1 MVHQEDF
8 SGSLGG
14 SLKTTKPTMVHQE
27 DFSGSLG
34 GSLKTTKSTMVHLV
48 DFSAPL
54 VAHQKPL
61 SRPWCSK
68 RILVAL
74 LVAH

>member
-1 MVHQEDF
+1 MVLQEDF

-14 SLKTTKPTMVHQE
+14 ALKTTESTMVHLV

-34 GSLKTTKSTMVHLV
+34 GSLKTTKSTMVPQE
-48 DFSAPL
+48 DFG
-54 VAHQKPL
+54 
-61 SRPWCSK
+61 
-68 RILVAL
+68 AL

>member
-14 SLKTTKPTMVHQE
+14 SLKTTKLTMMHLV
-27 DFSGSLG
+27 DFSGL
-34 GSLKTTKSTMVHLV
+34 HLV

-54 VAHQKPL
+54 LAH
-61 SRPWCSK
+61 
-68 RILVAL
+68 
-74 LVAH
+74 